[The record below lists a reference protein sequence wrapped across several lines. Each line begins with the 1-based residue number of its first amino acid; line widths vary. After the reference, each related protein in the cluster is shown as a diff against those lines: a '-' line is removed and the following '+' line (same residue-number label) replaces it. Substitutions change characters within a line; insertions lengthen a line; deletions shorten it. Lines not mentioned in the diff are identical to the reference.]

1 MNVIQALILG
11 IVQGATEFIPISSS
25 GHLVLIPWLFQWKSP
40 GLMFDAILHWG
51 TLLAIFVYFARDFWN
66 IIVAVLRG
74 LVAGQPFADD
84 NARLG
89 WLIILGTVPAAVIGY
104 LFESQFEALFEE
116 PLWAAVFL
124 LVTGG
129 LLMLSEWVHTH
140 DRPLSS
146 LTPTDAVSVGIAQ
159 ALAILPGISRSGAT
173 IATGL
178 WRNLERATAARFSF
192 LLMAPIVFGAGLL
205 QTLNLFQSDAS
216 SAALLPISVGF
227 IAAAVTGYLC
237 IGFLLQYLQR
247 ATLRVFAY
255 WCWAFGLFSLLV
267 AVVRG

>member
-1 MNVIQALILG
+1 MSVFQALILG
-11 IVQGATEFIPISSS
+11 IIQGATEFIPVSSS
-25 GHLVLIPWLFQWKSP
+25 GHLVLVPWLFGWDSS
-40 GLMFDAILHWG
+40 GLVFDAIVHWG
-51 TLLAIFVYFARDFWN
+51 TLLAILVYFADD
-66 IIVAVLRG
+66 IISIVTAVLRG
-74 LVAGQPFADD
+74 LVQRRPFAEDES
-84 NARLG
+84 RLG
-89 WLIILGTVPAAVIGY
+89 WLIVLGTVPAAVIGY
-104 LFESQFEALFEE
+104 LFEAQFEALFEE

-129 LLMLSEWVHTH
+129 ILLLSEWLHER

-146 LTPTDAVSVGIAQ
+146 LTPVDAVSIGFAQ

-205 QTLNLFQSDAS
+205 QTLDLFQGDTS
-216 SAALLPISVGF
+216 SAALLPIGVGF
-227 IAAAVTGYLC
+227 VAAAVTGYFC
-237 IGFLLQYLQR
+237 IEFLLQYLQR

-255 WCWAFGLFSLLV
+255 WCWAFGLFSLIV
-267 AVVRG
+267 ALVRG